1 MKIAPPL
8 EGLAYNA
15 TGKLMD
21 KKRKSRTNGDEGYLR
36 RNGTPFIVIFLPLSL
51 YLPIS
56 MGKYVESSL

>member
-15 TGKLMD
+15 TGKRMN

-36 RNGTPFIVIFLPLSL
+36 RNGTPF
-51 YLPIS
+51 PIS